1 MLSFIIRRVLQTIPI
16 ILGVAFIVLILFTKV
31 GEDPVR
37 VKLGNHATAES
48 VQELRAKWDLDK
60 PLPMQYL
67 LFLKQIVTFDYG
79 ESFNSGEKLSDMFAS
94 GITASLKLTV
104 PPFFFGILINLA
116 IAVLIA
122 FYRGTWIDRYS
133 TVLFVAGMS
142 VSYMVYIMFF
152 QYFLAYKLGWFPIN
166 GYEPGWA
173 AIPYLSLPWIITM
186 VVTAGPQIRL
196 FRTVF
201 LDETKADYVRTA
213 FAKGCSP
220 ARVMFVHI
228 MKNALIPILTYTVI
242 EIPNL
247 ILGAFLV
254 ERFFSIPG
262 TGDILISAV
271 NNGDFPIIKGLTVL
285 IAISFTFFNMLT
297 DILYAYVDP
306 RIQLDA

>member
-1 MLSFIIRRVLQTIPI
+1 MLNYIIRRVLQTIPI
-16 ILGVAFIVLILFTKV
+16 MLGVAFIVLILFTKV

-37 VKLGNHATAES
+37 MKLGNHATTEAI
-48 VQELRAKWDLDK
+48 QDLRAKWDLDK
-60 PLPMQYL
+60 PFGTQYL

-94 GITASLKLTV
+94 GAEASLMLTV
-104 PPFFFGILINLA
+104 PPFFGGILINLA

-122 FYRGTWIDRYS
+122 FYRGSWIDRYS

-142 VSYMVYIMFF
+142 ISYMVYIMFF
-152 QYFLAYKLGWFPIN
+152 QYFLAYTLGWFPIN
-166 GYEPGWA
+166 GFEPGLA
-173 AIPYLSLPWIITM
+173 ALPYLILPWLIMLI
-186 VVTAGPQIRL
+186 VNAGPQIRL

-201 LDETKADYVRTA
+201 LDETRADYVRTA

-220 ARVMFVHI
+220 MRVMFVHI
-228 MKNALIPILTYTVI
+228 MRNALIPILTYTVI

-247 ILGAFLV
+247 ILGAFLI

-262 TGDILISAV
+262 TGDILFSGI

-285 IAISFTFFNMLT
+285 IAISFTVCNMIT

-306 RIQLDA
+306 RVQLDS

>member
-60 PLPMQYL
+60 PLPIQYL

-94 GITASLKLTV
+94 GISASLKLTV
-104 PPFFFGILINLA
+104 PPFLFGILINLS

-122 FYRGTWIDRYS
+122 FYRGSWIDRYS

-173 AIPYLSLPWIITM
+173 AIPYLALPWIITM

-285 IAISFTFFNMLT
+285 IAISFTFFNMIT

>member
-94 GITASLKLTV
+94 GISASLKLTV

-152 QYFLAYKLGWFPIN
+152 QYFLAYKLDWFPIN

-173 AIPYLSLPWIITM
+173 AIPYLALPWIITM

-285 IAISFTFFNMLT
+285 IAISFTFFNMIT